1 MSVAAIVWAAP
12 WPFPPIESK
21 ALPRPPTTLPG
32 SGCATCNVIRLDCGQ
47 QNRRLPR
54 LLLLFR
60 QHGLRDRRHGRSPR
74 SYFRGR
80 GYARSYRPAIVVA
93 PYYRYY
99 PSPVYDPYYYAP
111 APYYD
116 PYYAPY
122 GYGYSSYR
130 YSPYRRAYGYGYR
143 HFYGGAAFYL
153 PHVRIGIGW

>member
-1 MSVAAIVWAAP
+1 MTAPLRAAAVATALVGAL
-12 WPFPPIESK
+12 
-21 ALPRPPTTLPG
+21 ALPAAVEAG
-32 SGCATCNVIRLDCGQ
+32 
-47 QNRRLPR
+47 
-54 LLLLFR
+54 
-60 QHGLRDRRHGRSPR
+60 HGRSHSYHGRVR
-74 SYFRGR
+74 SY

-122 GYGYSSYR
+122 GYGYGYSSYR
-130 YSPYRRAYGYGYR
+130 YSPYRRGYSYGYR
-143 HFYGGAAFYL
+143 HFHGGVACYL

>member
-1 MSVAAIVWAAP
+1 MTAPLRAAAVATALVGAL
-12 WPFPPIESK
+12 
-21 ALPRPPTTLPG
+21 ALPAAVEAG
-32 SGCATCNVIRLDCGQ
+32 
-47 QNRRLPR
+47 
-54 LLLLFR
+54 
-60 QHGLRDRRHGRSPR
+60 HGRSPR

-80 GYARSYRPAIVVA
+80 GYVRSYRPAIVVA

-116 PYYAPY
+116 PYDAPY

-130 YSPYRRAYGYGYR
+130 YSPYRRGYSYGYR
-143 HFYGGAAFYL
+143 HFHGGVACYL

>member
-1 MSVAAIVWAAP
+1 MTARLRAAAVATALVGALVLPAAA
-12 WPFPPIESK
+12 E
-21 ALPRPPTTLPG
+21 AG
-32 SGCATCNVIRLDCGQ
+32 
-47 QNRRLPR
+47 
-54 LLLLFR
+54 
-60 QHGLRDRRHGRSPR
+60 HGRYR

-80 GYARSYRPAIVVA
+80 GFVRSYRPAIVVA

-122 GYGYSSYR
+122 GYGYSPYR
-130 YSPYRRAYGYGYR
+130 YSPYRRGYL
-143 HFYGGAAFYL
+143 HFHGGVACYL